1 MVKILPAM
9 QETWV
14 WSLGEENPLRR
25 KWQLTPVFLP
35 GEFHGQRSLEGYSP
49 WGHKESDMTKWLTHT
64 RDSQVWLKKQQ
75 TPFSLCS
82 PNTVTEDH
90 SGIPTTGPLTPVR
103 QFLSLCNINKL
114 FQTMSSILP
123 LINMMS
129 CFSRYVTSCAREGMD
144 IPWINGTIFLVF

>member
-14 WSLGEENPLRR
+14 RSLGEEDPLRR

-129 CFSRYVTSCAREGMD
+129 CFSRYVISWAREGMD
-144 IPWINGTIFLVF
+144 ITWINGTIFLVF

>member
-1 MVKILPAM
+1 MVKILPEM

-14 WSLGEENPLRR
+14 WSLGQEDPLRR

-49 WGHKESDMTKWLTHT
+49 WGHKGSDMTKWLTHT

-75 TPFSLCS
+75 TPFSLCA

-90 SGIPTTGPLTPVR
+90 SVIPTTGPLTPVR

-129 CFSRYVTSCAREGMD
+129 CFSRYVTSWAREGMD
-144 IPWINGTIFLVF
+144 ITWINGTIFLVF